1 MYSKIIKSLFIGVVA
16 CSSMIVQ
23 ASDWKLAKDDTKN
36 GIQVFTRVVEG
47 SPLKEFRGVA
57 NVPAT
62 ITAAVALVNDHSAGP
77 DWIQDCK
84 ELKTLERPSPTEAH
98 FYMVTGAPWPV
109 KDRDSTIYSKL
120 SQDPETKE
128 ARVDMEIRTD
138 LMEEKKGRVRITE
151 MHGSWVFTPVDAE
164 TTQVTYQA
172 HADPAGSLPNW
183 LINSLVVDMPYTT
196 LKNMQTKVLEE
207 KYQNAVMDTVVNF

>member
-1 MYSKIIKSLFIGVVA
+1 MYSKIVKSLFIGVVA

-23 ASDWKLAKDDTKN
+23 VSDWKLAKDDTKN

-84 ELKTLERPSPTEAH
+84 ELKILERFSPTEAH
-98 FYMVTGAPWPV
+98 FYMVTGAFWPV
-109 KDRDSTIYSKL
+109 KDCDSTIYSKL
-120 SQDPETKE
+120 SQDP
-128 ARVDMEIRTD
+128 RS
-138 LMEEKKGRVRITE
+138 EEHTSELQSRP
-151 MHGSWVFTPVDAE
+151 H
-164 TTQVTYQA
+164 
-172 HADPAGSLPNW
+172 
-183 LINSLVVDMPYTT
+183 LVCR
-196 LKNMQTKVLEE
+196 L
-207 KYQNAVMDTVVNF
+207 

>member
-1 MYSKIIKSLFIGVVA
+1 
-16 CSSMIVQ
+16 MIVQ

-62 ITAAVALVNDHSAGP
+62 LTAAAVLVHDHSAGP
-77 DWIQDCK
+77 VWIQDCK

-98 FYMVTGAPWPV
+98 FYMVTCDPWPV
-109 KDRDSTIYSKL
+109 KDLVSTIYSNS
-120 SQDPETKE
+120 SQDPRTNE
-128 ARVDMEIRTD
+128 ARVEIEIRTE
-138 LMEEKKGRVRITE
+138 LMEEKKGRFRLGE
-151 MHGSWVFTPVDAE
+151 MHCSWVFTPVDAE

-172 HADPAGSLPNW
+172 HVDPAGSLPNC
-183 LINSLVVDMPYTT
+183 
-196 LKNMQTKVLEE
+196 
-207 KYQNAVMDTVVNF
+207 